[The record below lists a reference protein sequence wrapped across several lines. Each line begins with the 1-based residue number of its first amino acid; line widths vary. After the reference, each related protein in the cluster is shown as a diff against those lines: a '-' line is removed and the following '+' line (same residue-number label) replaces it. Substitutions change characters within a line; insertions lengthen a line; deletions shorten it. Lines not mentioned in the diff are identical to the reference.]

1 MRTSILSPHAR
12 RLALFALLI
21 SSAVSL
27 TSYATRDKIAH
38 NKRQDLQRQLSAV
51 LPADSFDNT
60 LFEDSITLT
69 GDNEQRKVYIARHN
83 GVPGAVVITATA
95 PDGYVDSIELLVGIT
110 LDGNITSVRVAS
122 HRETPGLGDKIEHR
136 RSDWISQFEDTR
148 LLSQTPWA
156 VHKNGGDFDQL
167 TGATITSSAVTR
179 AVYRTLEFFHNNKH
193 LIK

>member
-1 MRTSILSPHAR
+1 MSTSLLSPHAR

-27 TSYATRDKIAH
+27 TSYVTRDKITH
-38 NKRQDLQRQLSAV
+38 NKRQHLQRQLSTV
-51 LPADSFDNT
+51 LPDGSFDNT
-60 LFEDSITLT
+60 LYEDSITLS
-69 GDNEQRKVYIARHN
+69 DDAEQRTVYIARRN

-95 PDGYVDSIELLVGIT
+95 PDGYVDTIELLVGIT
-110 LDGNITSVRVAS
+110 IDGTIASVRVAS
-122 HRETPGLGDKIEHR
+122 HRETPGLGDKIERR
-136 RSDWISQFEDTR
+136 RSDWIRQFDNTQ

-156 VHKNGGDFDQL
+156 VQKNGGDFDQL

-179 AVYRTLEFFHNNKH
+179 AVFRTLEFFHNHKH